1 MRFFLSLL
9 LLLTAAPATAQTS
22 QPPAADLPEGV
33 APMDFPAVIM
43 TMVTETGEFPLFL
56 ELAQRPDQ
64 RARGLKYRADL
75 PDDYGMLFIFPD
87 AQPRQF
93 WMQDTPSPLD
103 IIFIGEDYV
112 IDSIRE
118 GIPYSERRLPSDG
131 PVKFVLELRQGLAEV
146 YGLTPG
152 SSVTFQ

>member
-9 LLLTAAPATAQTS
+9 LLLMAAPATAQTS

-33 APMDFPAVIM
+33 APMDFPAVTM
-43 TMVTETGEFPLFL
+43 TLITETGEFPLLL

-64 RARGLKYRADL
+64 RARGLKYRPDL
-75 PDDYGMLFIFPD
+75 PHDYGMLFIFPD

-103 IIFIGEDYV
+103 IIFIREDNV
-112 IDSIRE
+112 VDSIRE
-118 GIPYSERRLPSDG
+118 GTPYSERTLPSDG
-131 PVKFVLELRQGLAEV
+131 PVKFVLELRQGLAED
-146 YGLTPG
+146 YGLSPG
-152 SSVTFQ
+152 TSLTLK